1 MPTDGAN
8 IIIILLIQ
16 QECYFFFDVLF
27 LILLLLATFCVLF
40 AISRWL
46 FYCLVMFGLVY
57 RWGSSMLTR
66 PTPYS
71 FQKPRAYYCLANV

>member
-1 MPTDGAN
+1 M
-8 IIIILLIQ
+8 LL
-16 QECYFFFDVLF
+16 FFDVLF

-46 FYCLVMFGLVY
+46 FYCLVMFDLVY
-57 RWGSSMLTR
+57 RWASSMLTR